1 MYVCSK
7 RLPGC
12 FSDDGVG
19 VAVSEE
25 ESIRPF
31 PDTEEQEIPSMCN
44 SLCALHLMSPMF
56 TTDGERGESKI
67 TFLSY
72 RWIT

>member
-1 MYVCSK
+1 MCVCSE
-7 RLPGC
+7 RSPGC
-12 FSDDGVG
+12 FSDDDVE

-31 PDTEEQEIPSMCN
+31 PDTEEQEIPSMCA
-44 SLCALHLMSPMF
+44 SLCALRLVSPMF